1 MGLLGKVF
9 TDLFFNYI
17 LMSAVISWFL
27 AQLLKFIITYV
38 TTGKSVPERL
48 VGSGGMPSSHTALVC
63 SATIAAAKSEGT
75 ASPIFAVCFILACI
89 VMYDAM
95 NVRRQAGEH
104 AKVINRMINEKEIG
118 KESGKESGY
127 EDVTLKEKLGHTP
140 LEVLGG
146 ALLGI
151 VVAMIIGIIIY

>member
-48 VGSGGMPSSHTALVC
+48 VGSGGMPCSHTAFVC

-118 KESGKESGY
+118 KESGY

>member
-1 MGLLGKVF
+1 MGSLGKVF

-17 LMSAVISWFL
+17 LMSAVVSWFL

-75 ASPIFAVCFILACI
+75 ASPIFAVCFILACV

-104 AKVINRMINEKEIG
+104 AKVINRIIND
-118 KESGKESGY
+118 KESGRESGY
-127 EDVTLKEKLGHTP
+127 EDINLKEKLGHTP

-151 VVAMIIGIIIY
+151 LVAMIIGMIVY

>member
-1 MGLLGKVF
+1 MGLLGKAF

-27 AQLLKFIITYV
+27 AQLLKFIITFV

-75 ASPIFAVCFILACI
+75 ASPIFAVCFILACV

-104 AKVINRMINEKEIG
+104 AKIINRMINEKEIH
-118 KESGKESGY
+118 KESGY
-127 EDVTLKEKLGHTP
+127 EDIELKEKLGHTP

-151 VVAMIIGIIIY
+151 VVAMIIGIIVY

>member
-48 VGSGGMPSSHTALVC
+48 VGSGGMPSSHTAFVC

-95 NVRRQAGEH
+95 NVRRKAGEH
-104 AKVINRMINEKEIG
+104 AKVINRMINEKEI
-118 KESGKESGY
+118 GKESGY

>member
-1 MGLLGKVF
+1 MGKVF

-118 KESGKESGY
+118 KESGY

>member
-1 MGLLGKVF
+1 MGLLGKAF

-17 LMSAVISWFL
+17 LVSAVISWFL
-27 AQLLKFIITYV
+27 AQMLKFIITYV

-75 ASPIFAVCFILACI
+75 ASPIFAVCFILACV

-104 AKVINRMINEKEIG
+104 AKVINRMINEKE
-118 KESGKESGY
+118 SGKEGGFD
-127 EDVTLKEKLGHTP
+127 DVTLKEKLGHTP

-151 VVAMIIGIIIY
+151 IVAMLIGVIVY

>member
-1 MGLLGKVF
+1 MLGKAF

-27 AQLLKFIITYV
+27 AQLLKFIITFA

-75 ASPIFAVCFILACI
+75 ASPIFAVCFILACV

-104 AKVINRMINEKEIG
+104 AKIINRMINEKEIH
-118 KESGKESGY
+118 KESGY
-127 EDVTLKEKLGHTP
+127 EDIELKEKLGHTP

-151 VVAMIIGIIIY
+151 VVAMIIGIIVY

>member
-27 AQLLKFIITYV
+27 AQVLKFIIIYV

-48 VGSGGMPSSHTALVC
+48 VGSGGMPSSHTAFVC

-118 KESGKESGY
+118 KESGY

>member
-1 MGLLGKVF
+1 MGKVF

-17 LMSAVISWFL
+17 LMSAVVSWFL
-27 AQLLKFIITYV
+27 AQLLKFIITFIV
-38 TTGKSVPERL
+38 TGKSVPERL

-63 SATIAAAKSEGT
+63 SATIAAAKCEGT
-75 ASPIFAVCFILACI
+75 SSPIFAVCFILACV

-104 AKVINRMINEKEIG
+104 AKVINRIIND
-118 KESGKESGY
+118 KESGRESGY
-127 EDVTLKEKLGHTP
+127 EDINLKEKLGHTP

-151 VVAMIIGIIIY
+151 TVAMIIGVIVY

>member
-118 KESGKESGY
+118 KESGY

>member
-1 MGLLGKVF
+1 MGLLGKAF

-17 LMSAVISWFL
+17 LVSAVISWFL
-27 AQLLKFIITYV
+27 AQMLKFIITYV

-63 SATIAAAKSEGT
+63 SATIAAAKCEGT
-75 ASPIFAVCFILACI
+75 ASPIFAVCFILACV

-104 AKVINRMINEKEIG
+104 AKVINRMIND
-118 KESGKESGY
+118 KESGKEGGFD
-127 EDVTLKEKLGHTP
+127 DVTLKEKLGHTP

-151 VVAMIIGIIIY
+151 SVARFIGVIVY

>member
-17 LMSAVISWFL
+17 LISAVISWFL

-118 KESGKESGY
+118 KESGY

>member
-1 MGLLGKVF
+1 MGKAF

-17 LMSAVISWFL
+17 LVSAVISWFL
-27 AQLLKFIITYV
+27 AQMLKFIITYV

-63 SATIAAAKSEGT
+63 SATIAAAKCEGT
-75 ASPIFAVCFILACI
+75 ASPIFAVCFILACV

-104 AKVINRMINEKEIG
+104 AKVINRMIND
-118 KESGKESGY
+118 KESGKEGGFD
-127 EDVTLKEKLGHTP
+127 DVTLKEKLGHTP

-151 VVAMIIGIIIY
+151 IVAMFIGVIVY

>member
-1 MGLLGKVF
+1 MGLLGKAF

-17 LMSAVISWFL
+17 LVSAVISWFL
-27 AQLLKFIITYV
+27 AQMLKFIITYV

-63 SATIAAAKSEGT
+63 SATIAAAKCEGT
-75 ASPIFAVCFILACI
+75 ASPIFAVCFILACV

-104 AKVINRMINEKEIG
+104 AKVINRMIND
-118 KESGKESGY
+118 KESGKEGGFD
-127 EDVTLKEKLGHTP
+127 DVTLKEKLGHTP

-151 VVAMIIGIIIY
+151 IVAMFIGVIVY

>member
-1 MGLLGKVF
+1 MLGKVF

-118 KESGKESGY
+118 KESGY

>member
-17 LMSAVISWFL
+17 LISAVISWFL
-27 AQLLKFIITYV
+27 AQMLKFIITYV

-104 AKVINRMINEKEIG
+104 AKVINRMINEKESD

-127 EDVTLKEKLGHTP
+127 EDITLKEKLGHTP

-151 VVAMIIGIIIY
+151 IVAMIIGMIVY

>member
-1 MGLLGKVF
+1 MLGKVF

-17 LMSAVISWFL
+17 LISAVISWFL

-118 KESGKESGY
+118 KESGY

>member
-27 AQLLKFIITYV
+27 AQVLKFIITYV

-118 KESGKESGY
+118 KESGY

>member
-1 MGLLGKVF
+1 MGLLGKAF

-27 AQLLKFIITYV
+27 AQLLKFIITFA

-75 ASPIFAVCFILACI
+75 ASPIFAVCFILACV

-104 AKVINRMINEKEIG
+104 AKIINRMINEKEIH
-118 KESGKESGY
+118 KESGY
-127 EDVTLKEKLGHTP
+127 EDIELKEKLGHTP

-151 VVAMIIGIIIY
+151 VVAMIIGIIVY

>member
-1 MGLLGKVF
+1 
-9 TDLFFNYI
+9 
-17 LMSAVISWFL
+17 MSAVISWFL

-118 KESGKESGY
+118 KESGY

>member
-1 MGLLGKVF
+1 MRKVF
-9 TDLFFNYI
+9 IDLFFNYI
-17 LMSAVISWFL
+17 LVSAVISWFL
-27 AQLLKFIITYV
+27 AQVLKFIITYA

-75 ASPIFAVCFILACI
+75 SSPIFAVCFIFACVVI
-89 VMYDAM
+89 YDAM

-104 AKVINRMINEKEIG
+104 AKVINRMINEEHKNENG
-118 KESGKESGY
+118 F
-127 EDVTLKEKLGHTP
+127 EDIALKEKLGHTP

-151 VVAMIIGIIIY
+151 IVAMIIGVIVY

>member
-1 MGLLGKVF
+1 MGKVF

-17 LMSAVISWFL
+17 LVSAVISWFI
-27 AQLLKFIITYV
+27 AQVLKFIITYV

-75 ASPIFAVCFILACI
+75 SSSIFAVCFIIACV

-104 AKVINRMINEKEIG
+104 AKVINRMINEKESD

-127 EDVTLKEKLGHTP
+127 EDITLKEKLGHTP

-151 VVAMIIGIIIY
+151 VVAMIIGMIVY

>member
-1 MGLLGKVF
+1 MGLLGRVF

-118 KESGKESGY
+118 KESGY